1 MNKLTIGIDI
11 GATKIAGALVSRE
24 GKILKRIECPTNAVE
39 GGQAVMARVADL
51 ALELASAARAPLE
64 GAGVAAAGQIDPKT
78 GVVLA
83 ATPLIPDWTG
93 TRIKDVLEERLGIPA
108 RVIND
113 GNAAG
118 LGEGAFGAARNVRD
132 FVLLTIGTGVGGG
145 IVSDGRLIEGASRVA
160 GAIGH
165 MVIDCDGRPCN
176 CGSRGCLEA
185 YTSGTSM
192 ASRALELADMRGLD
206 TPLIRSIRADLSQGA
221 KLLGEAAVAG
231 DAFALEVIHE
241 AGEYLGW
248 GLVSLINLFNPEMIV
263 VGGSVAE
270 MGDLLLAPAREVA
283 MSNALKGARRMVRI
297 VKAQLGNNAGIL
309 GAASLIWK
317 TTDGTEEVE

>member
-24 GKILKRIECPTNAVE
+24 GKILKRIECPTNAIE

-113 GNAAG
+113 GNAAA

-192 ASRALELADMRGLD
+192 ASRALELADERRID

-231 DAFALEVIHE
+231 DSFALEVIHE

-283 MSNALKGARRMVRI
+283 MSKALKGARRMVRI

-309 GAASLIWK
+309 GAASLMK
-317 TTDGTEEVE
+317 TTDGTEEAE